1 MIEIALIERRTGKR
15 KQKIKIMTEMAM
27 HAFTGIRKI
36 SPHLCP
42 AKISVGTGLA
52 EFSNSRACIER
63 SL

>member
-1 MIEIALIERRTGKR
+1 
-15 KQKIKIMTEMAM
+15 M

-52 EFSNSRACIER
+52 EFSKSRACIESYYYDVTR
-63 SL
+63 SKKYGPQDQ